1 MGPRPACAGAGGNKV
16 PVSSLSLETDNRNM
30 SNGLRARGQLP
41 RVQAQRASHQTCRA
55 RRKGAIANNCSQ
67 LQTFVPTAGRSCAQ
81 LRTFARI
88 ARDALQPRAHLR
100 LPVARH
106 DTAFTWTWMAVGQA
120 NLQALKDIMS
130 RKLGC
135 RPWASPVSNKRIRS
149 RVVVGKR
156 AQLGTIAL
164 ICARLL
170 ALVLKG
176 PLNRPRYQGS
186 DL

>member
-1 MGPRPACAGAGGNKV
+1 MPDR
-16 PVSSLSLETDNRNM
+16 
-30 SNGLRARGQLP
+30 LRARGQLP
-41 RVQAQRASHQTCRA
+41 RVRAQRASFASKTL
-55 RRKGAIANNCSQ
+55 RKTKGRNCAQLFAIANVS
-67 LQTFVPTAGRSCAQ
+67 AHSGAQ
-81 LRTFARI
+81 LCTIAHVCTACARC
-88 ARDALQPRAHLR
+88 AVAVCALALAS
-100 LPVARH
+100 VRH
-106 DTAFTWTWMAVGQA
+106 DTAFTWTWMAVGQV

-135 RPWASPVSNKRIRS
+135 RPWASPVSNKHICS

-186 DL
+186 EQF